1 MAFDDKIADIMDRVD
16 KTKDE
21 IGEIFEEIGIVE
33 MTHLDMLMHA
43 ITDFGGVPRY
53 EDSTGNQYN
62 TGNINYSIKLK
73 DMLNNNIQAEQ
84 KAIEHYNEA
93 IKRVK
98 NESLK
103 DLFKRLAERELS
115 VEVTDE
121 VKDYLAKDGYSEA
134 YGARPLRRLIQ
145 RKIEDMLAEEI
156 LSGKYAPGDT
166 IKLTLVDDKITFEKA
181 KPKKS
186 KAKEEPTEVTQ

>member
-1 MAFDDKIADIMDRVD
+1 MIIFNIFKLFFIKTIGGYMDFENIKVRVDKPYPKIVGANTDPMTVGVLKNLAQGRVGELNAVLQYIFQSVVAD

-103 DLFKRLAERELS
+103 DLFKRIIEDEQQHIRVFKYILDSVEFLS
-115 VEVTDE
+115 V
-121 VKDYLAKDGYSEA
+121 
-134 YGARPLRRLIQ
+134 
-145 RKIEDMLAEEI
+145 
-156 LSGKYAPGDT
+156 
-166 IKLTLVDDKITFEKA
+166 
-181 KPKKS
+181 
-186 KAKEEPTEVTQ
+186 